1 MDFAFIQHTIAVM
14 PPFVR
19 WAWVAVLL
27 ACLATM
33 GLIQLWEHRHFA
45 RLGKA
50 GSWASL
56 RLLLLIIIPLT
67 AGVLIIPAQAIS
79 GPEALAYF
87 YGALFTVAPLMW
99 FGLHVL
105 CGRWLRPALS
115 KGESLFLAASA
126 LFTLFVPVIGLSL
139 AQGPIFM
146 ATRSIE
152 ASSYQSAPRMPLAH
166 VAGAPRRFELP
177 DGEVIFTQSLMAAP
191 GIRLDRVDYKF
202 GDLWSGQKDS
212 LPQFLCRHGED
223 LHLMWPAREPTP
235 QFRIFW
241 RNAAGQLVQADHSP
255 AANALAAAPAEVFAI
270 GFREDGIDPP
280 APIPR
285 ARASLGYLRPDGSFH
300 FRWLDM
306 LQPGE
311 SFDDNCL
318 MRGYRRVDWQR
329 EGAIQK
335 VALYFTLNG
344 QPPLRAEIE
353 RPPAN

>member
-1 MDFAFIQHTIAVM
+1 MDFASIQHTIAVM
-14 PPFVR
+14 PTFAR
-19 WAWVAVLL
+19 WAWAGALL
-27 ACLATM
+27 ACLVTM
-33 GLIQLWEHRHFA
+33 GLIQFLERRHFA

-67 AGVLIIPAQAIS
+67 AGVLIVPAQAIS

-87 YGALFTVAPLMW
+87 YGTLLTVAPLTW

-105 CGRWLRPALS
+105 CGRCLRPALS

-146 ATRSIE
+146 ASRSIE
-152 ASSYQSAPRMPLAH
+152 AGSYRNAPRTPLAH
-166 VAGAPRRFELP
+166 VAEAPRRFALP
-177 DGEVIFTQSLMAAP
+177 GGNAVFTQSLMAAP
-191 GIRLDRVDYKF
+191 GIRLDRVDHKL

-223 LHLMWPAREPTP
+223 LHLMWPAGEPTP
-235 QFRIFW
+235 QLRIFW
-241 RNAAGQLVQADHSP
+241 RNAAGQLVQADYSP
-255 AANALAAAPAEVFAI
+255 AADALAAAPAEAFSI

-285 ARASLGYLRPDGSFH
+285 PRVSLGYLRPDGRFH

-311 SFDDNCL
+311 SFNDDCL

-335 VALYFTLNG
+335 VALYFYLNG
-344 QPPLRAEIE
+344 QPALRAEIE